1 MIRIPDSEFKQR
13 VLKTQELM
21 KDKYESIMKVLF

>member
-21 KDKYESIMKVLF
+21 KEYGYGQED